1 MEILKELFTPFGKV
15 SKRNLDIMLI
25 LQISIVVLLWI
36 FSPVAFLPTPQAV
49 GKAWVASVTDDHL
62 LGELITSFFLCV
74 KSMLWAIVI
83 SATISYIYYIPFTK
97 YIPIIVGKF
106 RFLSSVGFSFFFTVL
121 TSSGSSLKT
130 SMLTFA
136 IMVFFVNSFT
146 DMLISVDKCKLDDAR
161 TLGMSR
167 FRTWYEVIIFGKLPD
182 LFTVIGQTFAMAWML
197 IPYIEGLQRSDGGVG
212 ILLLNAGRTFS
223 FDKIFAI
230 QFTIL
235 LAGMGSDY
243 LIQVV
248 RGIVCPVTKLQKI

>member
-1 MEILKELFTPFGKV
+1 MNMIKELFTPFGKV
-15 SKRNLDIMLI
+15 SKRNLNIMLT
-25 LQISIVVLLWI
+25 LQVSVIIILWI
-36 FSPVAFLPTPQAV
+36 FSPISFLPTPIQV
-49 GKAWVASVTDDHL
+49 GKAWVDSVVEDHL
-62 LGELITSFFLCV
+62 LGELITSFLLCG
-74 KSMLWAIVI
+74 KSMLWAILI
-83 SATISYIYYIPFTK
+83 SSTISYLYYIPFFK
-97 YIPIIVGKF
+97 YLPLIVGKF

-130 SMLTFA
+130 SMLTFT

-182 LFTVIGQTFAMAWML
+182 LFTVIGQTFSMAYMSV
-197 IPYIEGLQRSDGGVG
+197 PFIEGLQRSDGGVG

-235 LAGMGSDY
+235 LSGMSLDY
-243 LIQVV
+243 GIQVL
-248 RGIVCPVTKLQKI
+248 RGIVCPVTKLMNR